1 MHTRLWWSSAL
12 ALLVAALAACKQE
25 PKPRADAPA
34 SEAVSTPPP
43 PADRPPAEPPAAR
56 VQEPPPPAVDPIE
69 EKKAEYE
76 LRATRA
82 KSEREWFELARWCKQ
97 QNLPDELKKAVDKV
111 LATDPDH
118 EEAHAL
124 LGQKYFEGRAPQNA
138 KGRWLGADEYAEA
151 ERVEKEY
158 REKGATDPWAAAA
171 EVVKVNLTSDAL
183 FREYQSKCE
192 ARRPFLVFVEEMG
205 GDERN
210 AYHLDAKGDMF
221 QALWDHL
228 MKAYGE
234 RFKLTEP
241 KKPFVVFV
249 YKDRKG
255 YEAHEKTLT
264 GGVPHPNRRAHYDPR
279 SRMVILYE
287 SDSRGMGS
295 LGGNEGAGTVMH
307 EGTHQVMH
315 YLAGDR
321 ERKVPPYVWFQ
332 EGIAEYVG
340 TVKQRQ
346 SEGEQRQ
353 WDFNQVNKGRL
364 QSYQEAVKSDLFI
377 PLEALLGFRSYEDV
391 QSHGTREHFARR
403 KRDKADFEAQY
414 LLYFYA
420 ESWAFV
426 YFLHKGADGKYQSK
440 FLDYMAEEFDG
451 NGGLD
456 TFLKVFQMD
465 EKQLAALEKEWKAFM
480 ATLK

>member
-1 MHTRLWWSSAL
+1 MHTRLCWSAL
-12 ALLVAALAACKQE
+12 TLLVAALGACKQE
-25 PKPRADAPA
+25 KPRAGPEAEAAPSAA
-34 SEAVSTPPP
+34 SPTV
-43 PADRPPAEPPAAR
+43 PAEPPAAK
-56 VQEPPPPAVDPIE
+56 VQDAPPAPPAVDPIE

-76 LRATRA
+76 VRANRA

-97 QNLPDELKKAVDKV
+97 QNLPDELKKAVEKV

-138 KGRWLGADEYAEA
+138 KGRWLGAEEFAEA
-151 ERVEKEY
+151 ERIEKEF
-158 REKGATDPWAAAA
+158 REKGAGDPWAAAA

-183 FREYQSKCE
+183 FRPYQAKSE
-192 ARRPFLVFVEEMG
+192 ARRPFLVFVEDMG
-205 GDERN
+205 GEERN

-221 QALWDHL
+221 QALWEHL

-234 RFKLTEP
+234 RFKLKEP
-241 KKPFVVFV
+241 TKPFVVFV

-255 YEAHEKTLT
+255 YDAHEKTLT

-287 SDSRGMGS
+287 SDSRVQGGT
-295 LGGNEGAGTVMH
+295 LGGDEGAGTVMH

-315 YLAGDR
+315 FMAGDR

-340 TVKQRQ
+340 TVKQGK

-353 WDFNQVNKGRL
+353 WEFNQVSKMRL
-364 QSYQEAVKSDLFI
+364 SHYRDAVKSDLFI

-420 ESWAFV
+420 ESWAFT
-426 YFLHKGADGKYQSK
+426 YFLNQGAGGRYQAK

-456 TFLKVFQMD
+456 TFLKVFQID
-465 EKQLAALEKEWKAFM
+465 EKQLSALEKEWKAFM
-480 ATLK
+480 ASLK